1 MKKLPLLI
9 AGASLLAF
17 APAANAAVTIGG
29 GTTVTTTVDQ
39 AADGSFKIGFSDGNL
54 LNPFDEILEFMT
66 TLGGF
71 LSVTATTTA
80 NFAGGPNDTDFTNVS
95 LTNTASGGA
104 TTDIPATAFSTDQN
118 EFRQVN
124 NVPISA
130 GTYRIRLQG
139 TPGTSNGAFGGDV
152 AFTAASAVP
161 EPGTWLMMLVGFGLL
176 GGALRRKKQTT
187 GARINFA

>member
-1 MKKLPLLI
+1 M
-9 AGASLLAF
+9 LAF
-17 APAANAAVTIGG
+17 APAANAAVTIGA
-29 GTTVTTTVDQ
+29 GTTVSTTVDQ
-39 AADGSFKIGFSDGNL
+39 GASGSFSIGFSDGGL
-54 LNPFDEILEFMT
+54 SNPFDEILEFMT
-66 TLGGF
+66 DLGGF

-80 NFAGGPNDTDFTNVS
+80 NEVNGPNDTDFSNVS
-95 LTNTASGGA
+95 LLGPLPGGTTTNV
-104 TTDIPATAFSTDQN
+104 PATGFSTDQN

-130 GTYRIRLQG
+130 GTYRVRFQG
-139 TPGTSNGAFGGDV
+139 TPGTQNGGFGGNV

-176 GGALRRKKQTT
+176 GGALRRKKQTV

>member
-17 APAANAAVTIGG
+17 SPSANAAVTIGG
-29 GTTVTTTVDQ
+29 GTTVAPPTVDQ
-39 AADGSFKIGFSDGNL
+39 GANGSFSIGFSDGGL
-54 LNPFDEILEFMT
+54 SNPFDEILEFMT

-80 NFAGGPNDTDFTNVS
+80 NTVGGPNDTDFSSVTLIGPGNTITNVGE
-95 LTNTASGGA
+95 TAS
-104 TTDIPATAFSTDQN
+104 STDLN

-130 GTYRIRLQG
+130 GTYRVRLQG
-139 TPGTSNGAFGGDV
+139 TPGTENGGFGGNV

-161 EPGTWLMMLVGFGLL
+161 EPGTWLMMLVGFGML

>member
-1 MKKLPLLI
+1 M
-9 AGASLLAF
+9 LAF

-29 GTTVTTTVDQ
+29 ATTVTTNVDQ
-39 AADGSFKIGFSDGNL
+39 SADGSFQIGFSDGNL
-54 LNPFDEILEFMT
+54 TNPFDEILEFMT

-71 LSVTATTTA
+71 LSITATTTA
-80 NFAGGPNDTDFTNVS
+80 NFVGGPNDTDFSNVS
-95 LTNTASGGA
+95 LIGPGGTTNV
-104 TTDIPATAFSTDQN
+104 PATAFSTDQN

-139 TPGTSNGAFGGDV
+139 TPGTTNGGFGGDV
-152 AFTAASAVP
+152 AFTASSAVP

>member
-39 AADGSFKIGFSDGNL
+39 SPDGSFQIGFSDGGL
-54 LNPFDEILEFMT
+54 SNPFDEILEFMT

-80 NFAGGPNDTDFTNVS
+80 NVVGGPNDTDFSNVS
-95 LTNTASGGA
+95 LLGPLPGGSTTA
-104 TTDIPATAFSTDQN
+104 IPATAFSTDQN

-139 TPGTSNGAFGGDV
+139 TPGTTNGGFGGDV

-176 GGALRRKKQTT
+176 GGALRRKRQTI

>member
-1 MKKLPLLI
+1 M
-9 AGASLLAF
+9 LAF

-29 GTTVTTTVDQ
+29 ATSVTTVVDT
-39 AADGSFKIGFSDGNL
+39 APNGSFSIGFSDGNL
-54 LNPFDEILEFMT
+54 SNPFDEILEFMT
-66 TLGGF
+66 DLGGF

-80 NFAGGPNDTDFTNVS
+80 NEVGGFNDTDFSNVT
-95 LTNTASGGA
+95 LIGPNGTTTAVNATAS
-104 TTDIPATAFSTDQN
+104 STDLN

-130 GTYRIRLQG
+130 GTYRVRLQG
-139 TPGTSNGAFGGDV
+139 TPGTTNGGFGGNV
-152 AFTAASAVP
+152 AFSATSAVP

-176 GGALRRKKQTT
+176 GGALRRKTQTT